1 MGDDEAGLMFGRQ
14 RRRVVLRNGRY
25 ELKLDPRERELIR
38 QLLGELRELLAL
50 DAADPRVR
58 RLYPSAYADDAEK
71 EDQYRQLTHEDLK
84 QGRQENI
91 DLVEASV
98 DAEVLGAEQMNAWM
112 QAVNS
117 LRLILGTMLEITD
130 DEQEL
135 SFDPEDPE
143 ARTQALYGYLGGL
156 LDEIVDAQL
165 ETF

>member
-1 MGDDEAGLMFGRQ
+1 VFGRR
-14 RRRVVLRNGRY
+14 RRRVALRDGRY
-25 ELKLDPRERELIR
+25 VLALDPRERELIR

-50 DAADPRVR
+50 DSTDPRVR
-58 RLYPSAYADDAEK
+58 RLYPSAYADDAQA
-71 EDQYRQLTHEDLK
+71 EDEYRRLTQDELM
-84 QGRQENI
+84 QGRLANV

-98 DAEVLGAEQMNAWM
+98 DAESLDAEQLNAWM

-117 LRLILGTMLEITD
+117 LRLVLGTMLGITD

-135 SFDPEDPE
+135 AFDPADPD

-165 ETF
+165 G